1 MILLKN
7 GLSHARWPPLDL
19 PLLPQY
25 NEAPLREWGE
35 NSTANPPYTALQR
48 SICQVIKTL
57 LRPFNGSLED
67 AQGILAIDRA
77 TFDDCPYP
85 PERIA
90 RLLMAGEQRAWVAEV
105 DGSVAGFVAAFPTRT
120 LQAESWEVDLL
131 AVHPQY
137 QRQGIGTA
145 LIKQAVRGAAGSG
158 AAQARAV
165 VTVKN
170 HASRR
175 AFEAA
180 GFQAL
185 PETHHLMRCD
195 VAGAAARPPVPG
207 METIRPLASEADAR
221 GVLQLAP
228 ALPRTAPEVTRLVD
242 AETNTLLVA
251 ERNGDVSAFVEL
263 VKVQTLLYAGAWVE
277 TLVTPALSATCP
289 ELRRRVEGSRLDE
302 AAPLIAAAVERAR
315 AKGLDEVGYLVAAW
329 DWRLRQAF
337 VGQGFASTGEYLVM
351 IQTLRVEP

>member
-1 MILLKN
+1 MAGRPLSRFCKRGSLLAT
-7 GLSHARWPPLDL
+7 ARQP
-19 PLLPQY
+19 
-25 NEAPLREWGE
+25 
-35 NSTANPPYTALQR
+35 STVFDQAAANLPYTALQR

-85 PERIA
+85 PERIT

-120 LQAESWEVDLL
+120 LQAESWEVDVL

-137 QRQGIGTA
+137 KRQGIGTA
-145 LIKQAVRGAAGSG
+145 LIKQAVRGMALRHSSG
-158 AAQARAV
+158 QARAV
-165 VTVKN
+165 VMVKN

-185 PETHHLMRCD
+185 PDTYHLMRCD

-228 ALPRTAPEVTRLVD
+228 ALPRTAPEVTRLAD

-251 ERNGDVSAFVEL
+251 ERNGSVSAFVEL
-263 VKVQTLLYAGAWVE
+263 VKVQTLLYAGVWLE
-277 TLVTPALSATCP
+277 TLVTPALSAACP
-289 ELRRRVEGSRLDE
+289 ELRRRVEGSRPDE

-315 AKGLDEVGYLVAAW
+315 AEGLDEIGCLVASW

-337 VGQGFASTGEYLVM
+337 VGQGFASTGECLVM
-351 IQTLRVEP
+351 IQTL

>member
-1 MILLKN
+1 M
-7 GLSHARWPPLDL
+7 
-19 PLLPQY
+19 
-25 NEAPLREWGE
+25 
-35 NSTANPPYTALQR
+35 
-48 SICQVIKTL
+48 IKTL

-85 PERIA
+85 PERIV
-90 RLLMAGEQRAWVAEV
+90 RLLTAGEQRAWVAEV

-120 LQAESWEVDLL
+120 LQAESWEVDVL

-137 QRQGIGTA
+137 KRQGIGTA
-145 LIKQAVRGAAGSG
+145 LIKQAVRGMALRHSSG
-158 AAQARAV
+158 QARAV
-165 VTVKN
+165 VMVKN

-185 PETHHLMRCD
+185 PDTYHLMRCD

-221 GVLQLAP
+221 GILQLAP
-228 ALPRTAPEVTRLVD
+228 ALPRTAPEVTRLTD

-251 ERNGDVSAFVEL
+251 ERNGSVSAFVEL
-263 VKVQTLLYAGAWVE
+263 VKVQTLLYAGVWLE
-277 TLVTPALSATCP
+277 TLVTPTLSAACP
-289 ELRRRVEGSRLDE
+289 ELRRRVKGSRPDE

-315 AKGLDEVGYLVAAW
+315 AEGLDEIGCLVASW

-351 IQTLRVEP
+351 IQALRVEP

>member
-1 MILLKN
+1 MAFRTLAGLL
-7 GLSHARWPPLDL
+7 LTCPPCHSIMKPVCESL
-19 PLLPQY
+19 Q
-25 NEAPLREWGE
+25 EWGE

-57 LRPFNGSLED
+57 LRPFNGSLYD
-67 AQGILAIDRA
+67 AQGILAVDRA

-85 PERIA
+85 PERIV
-90 RLLMAGEQRAWVAEV
+90 RLLTAGEQRAWVAEV
-105 DGSVAGFVAAFPTRT
+105 DSSVAGFVTAFPTRT

-131 AVHPQY
+131 AVRPQY

-145 LIKQAVRGAAGSG
+145 LIKQAVRGAAR
-158 AAQARAV
+158 ARAV

-228 ALPRTAPEVTRLVD
+228 ALPRTAPEVTRLAD

-251 ERNGDVSAFVEL
+251 ERNGGVSAFVEL
-263 VKVQTLLYAGAWVE
+263 VKVQTLLYAGVWLE
-277 TLVTPALSATCP
+277 TLVTPALSAACP
-289 ELRRRVEGSRLDE
+289 ELRRRVKGSRPDE

-315 AKGLDEVGYLVAAW
+315 AEGLDEIGCLVAAW

-337 VGQGFASTGEYLVM
+337 VGEGFASTGECLVM
-351 IQTLRVEP
+351 IQTL